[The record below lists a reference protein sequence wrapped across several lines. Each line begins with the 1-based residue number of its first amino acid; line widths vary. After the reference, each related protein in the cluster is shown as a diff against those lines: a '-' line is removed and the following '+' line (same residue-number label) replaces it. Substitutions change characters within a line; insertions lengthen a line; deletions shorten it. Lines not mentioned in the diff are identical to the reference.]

1 MGQPGLRSRY
11 ALVGRGKISPDFL
24 SCCYTIDTGDTILRL
39 PEEVGVKMKTVWILN
54 TCVVVIA
61 LVGMTGC
68 ADPEPEVVR
77 TSDSALSSEREPSAS
92 REPMPPETRPAVVED
107 RDSRD
112 MESVDRDR
120 SNSESVDSRRSESR
134 DSQPMNPDRG
144 AGPLPGIKPPGG
156 NNLNGASSGLGMAA
170 RDNASRNP
178 GAPGQPAANRQPPPR
193 EYKLEF
199 VAATG
204 AKGLEVGDTIPEVS
218 GKDLDNIKFKLSDY
232 QGKVVML
239 DFWGD
244 W

>member
-1 MGQPGLRSRY
+1 
-11 ALVGRGKISPDFL
+11 
-24 SCCYTIDTGDTILRL
+24 
-39 PEEVGVKMKTVWILN
+39 MKTVWILN

-144 AGPLPGIKPPGG
+144 AGSLPGITPPGG
-156 NNLNGASSGLGMAA
+156 NNLNGASSGIGMAARDNAA

>member
-1 MGQPGLRSRY
+1 
-11 ALVGRGKISPDFL
+11 
-24 SCCYTIDTGDTILRL
+24 
-39 PEEVGVKMKTVWILN
+39 MKTVWILN

-92 REPMPPETRPAVVED
+92 REPMPPETRPAVVEG
-107 RDSRD
+107 RDS
-112 MESVDRDR
+112 RDR

-134 DSQPMNPDRG
+134 DSQPVNPDRG

-156 NNLNGASSGLGMAA
+156 NNLNGASSGIDMTARDNAA

-178 GAPGQPAANRQPPPR
+178 GTPGQPAANRQPPPM

-204 AKGLEVGDTIPEVS
+204 AKGLELGDAIPEVS

-232 QGKVVML
+232 RGKVVML